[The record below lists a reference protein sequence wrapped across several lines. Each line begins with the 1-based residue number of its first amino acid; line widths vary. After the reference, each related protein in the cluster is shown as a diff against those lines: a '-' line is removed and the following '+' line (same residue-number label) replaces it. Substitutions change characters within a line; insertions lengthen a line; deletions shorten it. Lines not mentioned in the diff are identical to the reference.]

1 MVRFR
6 ASSLVTFV
14 DLVGTFVFGIEG
26 ALIAVQN
33 GLDLL
38 GVMVLAF
45 ATALGGGIIRDVLL
59 GATPP
64 EALRA
69 WLYPTV
75 AFASGAL
82 VLVDAGAVQSLPRSV
97 LIGLDDVGLSLF
109 AVAGAQKALDRGLPS
124 LVAVCL
130 GAITATGG
138 GTIRDMLLTRVP
150 AILRIDVYA
159 TAALAGGVVM
169 VVARKVGVPPV
180 LAAVAGGLVC
190 FALRIVAVWEGWNLP
205 RTLGFG

>member
-26 ALIAVQN
+26 ALIAMQS

-75 AFASGAL
+75 AFASGA
-82 VLVDAGAVQSLPRSV
+82 
-97 LIGLDDVGLSLF
+97 
-109 AVAGAQKALDRGLPS
+109 
-124 LVAVCL
+124 
-130 GAITATGG
+130 
-138 GTIRDMLLTRVP
+138 
-150 AILRIDVYA
+150 
-159 TAALAGGVVM
+159 
-169 VVARKVGVPPV
+169 
-180 LAAVAGGLVC
+180 
-190 FALRIVAVWEGWNLP
+190 
-205 RTLGFG
+205 